1 MNNICDCS
9 VKHAESL
16 DITDYYE
23 DAEYE
28 QQMNRLEDMLLG
40 GDVD

>member
-1 MNNICDCS
+1 M
-9 VKHAESL
+9 KKLYAESL

-23 DAEYE
+23 DAEYKE
-28 QQMNRLEDMLLG
+28 QMNKLEDMLLG